1 MLKNEIEIP
10 DGVSVTLAN
19 GKLTVKGKRGE
30 ASKVFVNPML
40 GMSLEGSKIVI
51 TSPNERKKV
60 RAIVSTWETLV
71 RNMFKGTDKAWKAEL
86 KLVYSHFPI
95 KLKVDKGRLL
105 IDNFL
110 GEKSPRSVPIPSDM
124 KVELDQSLIKVSGHD
139 KERVGQLCGR
149 IEQTTRIRGYDKRIF
164 QDGLYITRKPYLEGE
179 E

>member
-10 DGVSVTLAN
+10 AGVNVSLAD
-19 GKLTVKGKRGE
+19 GKLTVKGKKGE
-30 ASKVFVNPML
+30 ASKTFVSPML
-40 GMSLEGSKIVI
+40 SMSLDGNKIVI

-71 RNMFKGTDKAWKAEL
+71 RNMFIGVEKAWKAEL

-95 KLKVDKGRLL
+95 KLKVDKGKLF

-110 GEKSPRSVPIPSDM
+110 GEKSPRSVPIPADM

-149 IEQTTRIRGYDKRIF
+149 IEQTTRIRGYDRRVF
-164 QDGLYITRKPYLEGE
+164 QDGLYITRKPYPEGE